1 MTLPSPSPLFDR
13 WALSPERVFLNHG
26 SFGATPRE
34 VLAEQV
40 RWRAELEAEPVG
52 FFVER
57 HWDVMDAAR
66 AALGRFVGASPDDL
80 AFVPNATIGV
90 ATVIGSLGLRPGDE
104 VIASVQEYPACQ
116 NGLRAAVARAGA
128 KVVYADVPFP
138 VSDPGEFVAAY
149 ERAASPR
156 TRLALVSHVTSP
168 TGLVLPVAEI
178 CRVMGAKGI
187 DVLVDGAHA
196 PGMLPLNLAAVG
208 AAYYTGNCH
217 KWMGAPKGVAFLFAR
232 EDTRGGVRP
241 LVLSNNAEKPRTGR
255 SQFRTEFDFVGTQD
269 YTGFYC
275 LPKAIEVMGGMVAGG
290 WPAVMSENRDLAVR
304 MRRMLCERWGVRP
317 PAPESMLGSIA
328 TIILPGHD
336 AARHARL
343 MARPSKYHDAM
354 QDQLLRTWK
363 IQVPV
368 WGLPTGMDRFLRIS
382 AQLHNAE
389 AQYEYLAQAVKSVLE
404 YERTL

>member
-1 MTLPSPSPLFDR
+1 MLPTPSPLFDR
-13 WALSPERVFLNHG
+13 WALDPARVFLNHG

-40 RWRAELEAEPVG
+40 RWRERLEAEPVA
-52 FFVER
+52 FFVEQ

-66 AALGRFVGASPDDL
+66 AALARFVGASPDDI

-90 ATVIGSLGLRPGDE
+90 ATVINSLGLAPGDE

-116 NGLRAAVARAGA
+116 NGLRAAAARAGA
-128 KVVYADVPFP
+128 RVVYAEVPFP
-138 VSDPGEFVAAY
+138 VSDPGEFVRAY
-149 ERAASPR
+149 ERALSPR
-156 TRLALVSHVTSP
+156 TRLVLVSHVTSP

-178 CRVMGAKGI
+178 CRVMASKGI

-196 PGMLPLNLAAVG
+196 PGMLPLNLASLG

-232 EDTRGGVRP
+232 EDRRASVRP
-241 LVLSNNAEKPRTGR
+241 LVLSNNAEKPRPGR

-275 LPKAIEVMGGMVAGG
+275 LPKAIEVMGRLLPGG
-290 WPAVMSENRDLAVR
+290 WPAVMSENRALAVR
-304 MRRMLCERWGVRP
+304 MRAMLCERWGVTP

-343 MARPSKYHDAM
+343 MARPSKYHDAL
-354 QDQLLRTWK
+354 QDRLLERWK

-368 WGLPTGMDRFLRIS
+368 WGLAGGTDRFLRIS
-382 AQLHNAE
+382 AQLHNAP
-389 AQYEYLAQAVKSVLE
+389 AQYEYLAQAVAAELE
-404 YERTL
+404 AERAL